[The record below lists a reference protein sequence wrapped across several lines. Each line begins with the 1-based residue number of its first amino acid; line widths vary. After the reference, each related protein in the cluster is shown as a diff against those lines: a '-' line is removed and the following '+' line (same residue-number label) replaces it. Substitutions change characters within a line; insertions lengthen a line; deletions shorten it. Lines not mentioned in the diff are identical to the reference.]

1 MSFTPWFF
9 SHNSHHHLIMRK
21 HQAGPPPTP
30 KPPAPTTSP
39 MELLTQRERWE
50 TFRKWRDL
58 RCKGTVNFRW
68 TSWARGTTKGCPCG
82 EVHWSPPTCASWVTA
97 AGCTLGSSST
107 TDSAPCSCWARR
119 ASSPQNPRCMAPAAG
134 AGRRVSTHLPCASVC
149 GVALQSLGK
158 ALWYIGW
165 WQSTMVATE
174 EHKDLPSLGLAGT
187 GHKGLATCMR
197 ALAGGALGA
206 CRTTVLR
213 MCHVGPSCPFNAF
226 LRTFF

>member
-1 MSFTPWFF
+1 MKMSFTPWFF

-119 ASSPQNPRCMAPAAG
+119 ASARIISPEPALHGSRSRCRAQSFHASALRQRLRRRFAKLGQGSMVHRVVAEHDGGHGGAQGPPLPRIGRDRPQGAGNLHEGPRRGGPRC
-134 AGRRVSTHLPCASVC
+134 L
-149 GVALQSLGK
+149 
-158 ALWYIGW
+158 
-165 WQSTMVATE
+165 
-174 EHKDLPSLGLAGT
+174 
-187 GHKGLATCMR
+187 
-197 ALAGGALGA
+197 
-206 CRTTVLR
+206 
-213 MCHVGPSCPFNAF
+213 
-226 LRTFF
+226 